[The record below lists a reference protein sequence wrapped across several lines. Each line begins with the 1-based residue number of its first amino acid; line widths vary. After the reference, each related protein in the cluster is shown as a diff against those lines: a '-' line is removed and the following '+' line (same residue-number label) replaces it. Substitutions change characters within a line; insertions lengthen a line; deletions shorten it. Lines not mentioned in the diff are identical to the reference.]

1 MFPYD
6 DSPEHVALTP
16 RANEHLAALA
26 AEQGTI
32 VVVLADDGVHLL
44 PAGQPAPSGAVKLG
58 DVPPAAT
65 VVAAAGPHDSE
76 WWRTRATLDVTDT
89 HDVSVQLSV
98 LSETELYAALAA
110 GPLPR
115 L

>member
-32 VVVLADDGVHLL
+32 VVLLADDGVHLL
-44 PAGQPAPSGAVKLG
+44 PAGQPAPRGAVKLG
-58 DVPPAAT
+58 DVPPAT
-65 VVAAAGPHDSE
+65 IVAAAGPHDSE
-76 WWRTRATLDVTDT
+76 WWRTRATLDVSDN
-89 HDVSVQLSV
+89 DAVSVELSV
-98 LSETELYAALAA
+98 LSEPELYAALAA